1 MNKTQA
7 TYASSY
13 TRRAIHLLRQRWPN
27 IDKEFV
33 DRGIDTDAMMSEM
46 FCSAEQLS
54 AVMQLLYDKMGDSA
68 GYLFARGIRLSFLGP
83 AAATMLSAPD
93 IRTALSWSVQ
103 SGNATSGTTA
113 KLFVFGQGAEMT
125 FTLGES
131 LSAGVAEIA
140 IVTTAKLTSEI
151 LSQGVGGVPIRK
163 CILTLPTDCV
173 SAPDLIAG
181 ALNNITIDWDA
192 SKPMSLFVPNN
203 FLKQPLVNSDP
214 ITFQQSI
221 AYSARFFEAAN
232 ASEPDRNNLTV
243 ACTDTIRQMDPLDVS
258 LTSCAKAIGLS
269 ETVLKDRLRDAG
281 TTFTE
286 VRNAAWI
293 EIALKLAEQSASR
306 VEAADHFGKTSAN
319 FGEWFKAH
327 HPDGKSYSEIKA

>member
-7 TYASSY
+7 TYSSSY

-33 DRGIDTDAMMSEM
+33 ERGIDTDAMMTEM
-46 FCSAEQLS
+46 FCSGEQLG

-68 GYLFARGIRLSFLGP
+68 GYLFARGVRLSFVGP
-83 AAATMLSAPD
+83 AAATMLSSPD
-93 IRTALSWSVQ
+93 IRTALSWCVQ
-103 SGNATSGTTA
+103 VGNLSSGTEI
-113 KLFVFGQGAEMT
+113 KLFVLGKGAEMT
-125 FTLGES
+125 FNFPDDM
-131 LSAGVAEIA
+131 SAGFGEIA
-140 IVTTAKLTSEI
+140 IVTTAKLISEI

-181 ALNNITIDWDA
+181 ALNNITINWDA
-192 SKPMSLFVPNN
+192 SKPISLFVPRD

-221 AYSARFFEAAN
+221 AYAAGFFEAAN
-232 ASEPDRNNLTV
+232 AASPDRNNLTI
-243 ACTDTIRQMDPLDVS
+243 ATIDTIRQMDPLDVS
-258 LTSCAKAIGLS
+258 LTSASKSMGLS
-269 ETVLKDRLRDAG
+269 ETVLKDRLRESG

-286 VRNAAWI
+286 IRNAAWI

-306 VEAADHFGKTSAN
+306 VEAANHFGKTSAN

-327 HPDGKSYSEIKA
+327 HPAGKSYSEIKV